1 MGLFDQIVG
10 ALSDPNR
17 EASNSQLNDIL
28 SSVQQLTNNQS
39 VSSETTQTA
48 LSVLGG
54 YVRSALQQKRTNQ
67 GNESVQA
74 FVNQYSGTGTNPQAV
89 ASLFSTQQQVQVA
102 EAISNRTGIDA
113 ATIQSLLP
121 ALIPLVLNL
130 LKTGTSTENPQ
141 QGSNSVLNRFLDAD
155 QDGDVDVADAM
166 RLAGQFLQNR

>member
-113 ATIQSLLP
+113 GTIQSLLP

>member
-17 EASNSQLNDIL
+17 EASNSQLGDIL
-28 SSVQQLTNNQS
+28 STVQQLSNHQG
-39 VSSETTQTA
+39 VSSQTTEAA

-89 ASLFSTQQQVQVA
+89 TSLFSPQQQAQVA
-102 EAISNRTGIDA
+102 EAISSRTGMDSA
-113 ATIQSLLP
+113 LIQSLLP
-121 ALIPLVLNL
+121 SLVPLVLKL
-130 LKTGTSTENPQ
+130 LKTGTSTQNPQ
-141 QGSNSVLNRFLDAD
+141 QGSNSVLNSFLDAD
-155 QDGDVDVADAM
+155 RDGDVDVADAM